1 MLSLNWSLVNWP
13 AVIGSAVAMLV
24 CELAKIRLFATPYCF
39 LDVPGHS
46 AFTAAMASW
55 KLTRGHMLTYIW
67 LTVSF
72 IGWYMAAAL
81 TGFLILMFVL
91 PYVQLS
97 TVILA
102 EYIRADALLKR
113 GQAEAM
119 PTETEEEA

>member
-1 MLSLNWSLVNWP
+1 
-13 AVIGSAVAMLV
+13 
-24 CELAKIRLFATPYCF
+24 
-39 LDVPGHS
+39 
-46 AFTAAMASW
+46 
-55 KLTRGHMLTYIW
+55 MLTYIW